1 MVSLLAVLFF
11 TINTKVSNES
21 QPSAL
26 VSVFVKVP
34 ALLQVIPFQ
43 PNGSWLGQILMV
55 SLLLVLFFTINTNVN
70 NESQPAALVKVF
82 VKVPALLQVI
92 PFQLYGNWVEQIL
105 MVSLLAVLF
114 FTINTKVNNESQPA
128 VLVNVFVKVP
138 ALLQVTPF
146 QLYGN

>member
-1 MVSLLAVLFF
+1 M
-11 TINTKVSNES
+11 ES
-21 QPSAL
+21 
-26 VSVFVKVP
+26 
-34 ALLQVIPFQ
+34 I
-43 PNGSWLGQILMV
+43 
-55 SLLLVLFFTINTNVN
+55 LLVLFFTINTNVN
-70 NESQPAALVKVF
+70 NESQPAALVNVFVKVPALLQVIPFQPNGSWVEQLLMESLLTVLFFTINTKDSNESQPAALVNVF

-138 ALLQVTPF
+138 ALLQVIPF
-146 QLYGN
+146 QL